1 MNLMNLVINFHYYLD
16 LETKMKTLTQ
26 RAIQKPTRMMNLM
39 NLVIMTLIMIPTVI
53 GLMTAMVIM
62 TPIWILIMMLKHF
75 LTLIRR
81 DSVRHWETEK

>member
-62 TPIWILIMMLKHF
+62 TPIWILIVMLKHF
-75 LTLIRR
+75 LRPRER